1 MNLLFSFLEPEHP
14 HCTLLAGYFSKVVAC
29 LLLRKSAPL
38 INYIQAHP
46 DIIQKLVDLVGITS
60 IMEVLIRLI
69 GADENLYTSFADST
83 KWLEDIDVLKMIVDK
98 FSSSDSPQVHAN
110 AAETLCAISRYASPG
125 LAAKISSPS
134 FIARLFH
141 HALGESRP
149 KSVLVNALCVCI
161 CLLDPNRQTS
171 ATSYFYNRQLI
182 HNSSVT
188 TNPEIVEGML
198 ESLGNLSKLL
208 EVSTDENVL
217 LTTYGKLQPPLGK
230 HRLKIVEFISVLMS
244 VRSEAAENELV
255 RLGVLRRILELF
267 FQYPY
272 NNFIHHHAEQIIVCC
287 LESKNASLVE
297 HILEDCNLV
306 RNIIDAEK
314 NSASDTDKKIDSPT
328 VLAEGRVPPRIGNV
342 GHMTRIANKLIQ
354 LGTDN
359 TYIQA
364 HLQNNSEWV
373 EWHANVL
380 EGRNALEN
388 VLQWACGRP
397 TPLHDPSRDSD
408 DDDYHDKDYDVATLT
423 NNLSQ
428 AFGYGFYENADS
440 NEVLKMNKGK
450 EIMPTYVS
458 QEGSSVLTSNEKSK
472 KMERGEMS
480 EMPHNVLHHEY
491 HHKGANGN
499 CPKAPQ
505 NSIHPRRMSFVDF
518 ERDKRDLMRKKRLVG
533 EHIEDLKREI
543 KRLKRPSSKR
553 DKEEKPRGQFAL
565 KATSYK
571 VTKHEKACMENQ
583 HVFIAFT
590 FDTFG
595 FLVQDVVELLSR
607 LHPTNRSCIAHGSM
621 EGDDEDVYFDDESAE
636 VVISSLQLGDDQERG
651 SLFTNSNWFTADE
664 EKVDSKPSTN
674 AASPPPTTEAAPG
687 GNDGGFTPENND
699 DLSDTATSSTNDSR
713 PSETDKPPEQVDRK
727 DSGEPG
733 GTTTTTATDPSGTSP
748 LSSEPEPLKVETSDR
763 GDEREASSS
772 TAADEMVAEGGGPP
786 RSETHTDGEEKK

>member
-1 MNLLFSFLEPEHP
+1 MLKDNPKWFHFIDLSSFLVAFLVSSSADLNSDRLKMFWRMTGLSTVSPVDTILDQENFTLEELLEEEEIIQECRALNSRLINFLRERTQIEQLLRYIVEEAPEDAAKGRAFKYPFIACEIFTCEVDIILKTLVEDEELMNLLFSFLEPEHP

-83 KWLEDIDVLKMIVDK
+83 QWLEDIDVLKMIVDK

-110 AAETLCAISRYASPG
+110 AAETLCAISRYASPV

-208 EVSTDENVL
+208 EVSTDEKVL

-306 RNIIDAEK
+306 RNIIDAEG
-314 NSASDTDKKIDSPT
+314 NSASNTDKKIDMPT

-354 LGTDN
+354 LGTHN

-388 VLQWACGRP
+388 VLQWECGRP

-440 NEVLKMNKGK
+440 NE
-450 EIMPTYVS
+450 
-458 QEGSSVLTSNEKSK
+458 
-472 KMERGEMS
+472 
-480 EMPHNVLHHEY
+480 
-491 HHKGANGN
+491 
-499 CPKAPQ
+499 
-505 NSIHPRRMSFVDF
+505 
-518 ERDKRDLMRKKRLVG
+518 
-533 EHIEDLKREI
+533 
-543 KRLKRPSSKR
+543 
-553 DKEEKPRGQFAL
+553 
-565 KATSYK
+565 
-571 VTKHEKACMENQ
+571 
-583 HVFIAFT
+583 
-590 FDTFG
+590 
-595 FLVQDVVELLSR
+595 
-607 LHPTNRSCIAHGSM
+607 AHGSM

-664 EKVDSKPSTN
+664 EVVSESSTN
-674 AASPPPTTEAAPG
+674 ATSPPPPPTTEAAPG

-733 GTTTTTATDPSGTSP
+733 GTTTTTATDPARTYP
-748 LSSEPEPLKVETSDR
+748 LSSEPEPPKVETSDR

-772 TAADEMVAEGGGPP
+772 TAADEVAAEGGGPP
-786 RSETHTDGEEKK
+786 HSETHTDGEEQK

>member
-1 MNLLFSFLEPEHP
+1 MFWRMTGLSTVSPVDTILDQENFTLEELLEDDEIIQECRALNSRLINFLRERTQIEQLLRYIVEEAPEDAAKGRAFKYPFIACEIFTCEVDIILKTLVEDEELMNLLFSFLEPEHP

-110 AAETLCAISRYASPG
+110 AAETLCAISRYASPVLG
-125 LAAKISSPS
+125 AKISSPS

-297 HILEDCNLV
+297 HILEECNLV
-306 RNIIDAEK
+306 RSIIDAEG
-314 NSASDTDKKIDSPT
+314 NSASNTDKKTDMPT

-359 TYIQA
+359 TYIQT

-440 NEVLKMNKGK
+440 NE
-450 EIMPTYVS
+450 
-458 QEGSSVLTSNEKSK
+458 
-472 KMERGEMS
+472 
-480 EMPHNVLHHEY
+480 
-491 HHKGANGN
+491 
-499 CPKAPQ
+499 
-505 NSIHPRRMSFVDF
+505 
-518 ERDKRDLMRKKRLVG
+518 
-533 EHIEDLKREI
+533 
-543 KRLKRPSSKR
+543 
-553 DKEEKPRGQFAL
+553 
-565 KATSYK
+565 
-571 VTKHEKACMENQ
+571 
-583 HVFIAFT
+583 
-590 FDTFG
+590 
-595 FLVQDVVELLSR
+595 
-607 LHPTNRSCIAHGSM
+607 AHGAM

-664 EKVDSKPSTN
+664 EKVVSEPSTN
-674 AASPPPTTEAAPG
+674 ADSPPPPPTTEAAPG
-687 GNDGGFTPENND
+687 GFTPENNND

-727 DSGEPG
+727 DSDEPG
-733 GTTTTTATDPSGTSP
+733 GTTTTTTAATNPTGTSL
-748 LSSEPEPLKVETSDR
+748 LSSEPEPPKVETSDR

-772 TAADEMVAEGGGPP
+772 TAADEVAAEGGGPP
-786 RSETHTDGEEKK
+786 HSETHTDGEEQK

>member
-1 MNLLFSFLEPEHP
+1 MFWRMTGLSTVSPVDTILDQENFTLEELLEDDEIIQECRALNSRLINFLRERTQIEQLLRYIVEEAPEDAAKGRAFKYPFIACEIFTCEVDIILKTLVEDEELMNLLFSFLEPEHP

-110 AAETLCAISRYASPG
+110 AAETLCAISRYASPVLG
-125 LAAKISSPS
+125 AKISSPS

-208 EVSTDENVL
+208 EVSTDENIL

-230 HRLKIVEFISVLMS
+230 HRLKIVEFISVLTS

-297 HILEDCNLV
+297 HILEECNLV
-306 RNIIDAEK
+306 RSIIDAEG
-314 NSASDTDKKIDSPT
+314 NSASNTDKKTDMPT

-359 TYIQA
+359 TYIQT

-440 NEVLKMNKGK
+440 NE
-450 EIMPTYVS
+450 
-458 QEGSSVLTSNEKSK
+458 
-472 KMERGEMS
+472 
-480 EMPHNVLHHEY
+480 
-491 HHKGANGN
+491 
-499 CPKAPQ
+499 
-505 NSIHPRRMSFVDF
+505 
-518 ERDKRDLMRKKRLVG
+518 
-533 EHIEDLKREI
+533 
-543 KRLKRPSSKR
+543 
-553 DKEEKPRGQFAL
+553 
-565 KATSYK
+565 
-571 VTKHEKACMENQ
+571 
-583 HVFIAFT
+583 
-590 FDTFG
+590 
-595 FLVQDVVELLSR
+595 
-607 LHPTNRSCIAHGSM
+607 AHGAM

-664 EKVDSKPSTN
+664 EKVVSEPSTN
-674 AASPPPTTEAAPG
+674 ADSPPPPPTTEAAP
-687 GNDGGFTPENND
+687 GGFTPENND

-727 DSGEPG
+727 DSDEPG
-733 GTTTTTATDPSGTSP
+733 GTTTTTTAATDPTGTSL
-748 LSSEPEPLKVETSDR
+748 LSSEPEPPKVETSDR

-772 TAADEMVAEGGGPP
+772 TAADEVAAEGGGPP
-786 RSETHTDGEEKK
+786 HSETHTDGEEQK

>member
-1 MNLLFSFLEPEHP
+1 MFWRMTGLSTVSPVDTILDQENFTLEELLEDDEIIQECRALNSRLINFLRERTQIEQLLRYIVEEAPEDAAKGRAFKYPFIACEIFTCEVDIILKTLVEDEELMNLLFSFLEPEHP

-110 AAETLCAISRYASPG
+110 AAETLCAISRYASPVLG
-125 LAAKISSPS
+125 AKISSPS

-208 EVSTDENVL
+208 EVSTDENIL

-230 HRLKIVEFISVLMS
+230 HRLKIVEFISVLTS

-297 HILEDCNLV
+297 HILEECNLV
-306 RNIIDAEK
+306 RSIIDAEG
-314 NSASDTDKKIDSPT
+314 NSASNTDKKTDMPT

-359 TYIQA
+359 TYIQT

-458 QEGSSVLTSNEKSK
+458 QEGSNVLTSNEKSK

-480 EMPHNVLHHEY
+480 EMPHKVLHHGPHEY

-499 CPKAPQ
+499 YPKAPQ
-505 NSIHPRRMSFVDF
+505 NSIHVRRMSFIDF
-518 ERDKRDLMRKKRLVG
+518 EQDKRDLMRKKRLVG

-553 DKEEKPRGQFAL
+553 DKEEKPRGF
-565 KATSYK
+565 
-571 VTKHEKACMENQ
+571 V
-583 HVFIAFT
+583 
-590 FDTFG
+590 
-595 FLVQDVVELLSR
+595 
-607 LHPTNRSCIAHGSM
+607 
-621 EGDDEDVYFDDESAE
+621 
-636 VVISSLQLGDDQERG
+636 
-651 SLFTNSNWFTADE
+651 
-664 EKVDSKPSTN
+664 
-674 AASPPPTTEAAPG
+674 
-687 GNDGGFTPENND
+687 
-699 DLSDTATSSTNDSR
+699 
-713 PSETDKPPEQVDRK
+713 EQVKEIIYKIVNR
-727 DSGEPG
+727 
-733 GTTTTTATDPSGTSP
+733 
-748 LSSEPEPLKVETSDR
+748 
-763 GDEREASSS
+763 
-772 TAADEMVAEGGGPP
+772 M
-786 RSETHTDGEEKK
+786 KK

>member
-110 AAETLCAISRYASPG
+110 AAETLCAISRYASPVLG
-125 LAAKISSPS
+125 AKISSPS

-208 EVSTDENVL
+208 EVSTDENIL

-230 HRLKIVEFISVLMS
+230 HRLKIVEFISVLTS

-297 HILEDCNLV
+297 HILEECNLV
-306 RNIIDAEK
+306 RSIIDAEG
-314 NSASDTDKKIDSPT
+314 NSASNTDKKTDMPT

-359 TYIQA
+359 TYIQT

-440 NEVLKMNKGK
+440 NE
-450 EIMPTYVS
+450 
-458 QEGSSVLTSNEKSK
+458 
-472 KMERGEMS
+472 
-480 EMPHNVLHHEY
+480 
-491 HHKGANGN
+491 
-499 CPKAPQ
+499 
-505 NSIHPRRMSFVDF
+505 
-518 ERDKRDLMRKKRLVG
+518 
-533 EHIEDLKREI
+533 
-543 KRLKRPSSKR
+543 
-553 DKEEKPRGQFAL
+553 
-565 KATSYK
+565 
-571 VTKHEKACMENQ
+571 
-583 HVFIAFT
+583 
-590 FDTFG
+590 
-595 FLVQDVVELLSR
+595 
-607 LHPTNRSCIAHGSM
+607 AHGAM

-664 EKVDSKPSTN
+664 EKVVSEPSTN
-674 AASPPPTTEAAPG
+674 ADSPPPPPTTEAAP
-687 GNDGGFTPENND
+687 GGFTPENND

-727 DSGEPG
+727 DSDEPG
-733 GTTTTTATDPSGTSP
+733 GTTTTTTAATDPTGTSL
-748 LSSEPEPLKVETSDR
+748 LSSEPEPPKVETSDR

-772 TAADEMVAEGGGPP
+772 TAADEVAAEGGGPP
-786 RSETHTDGEEKK
+786 HSETHTDGEEQK